1 MSCSNESTGNDERY
15 KRCSLILF
23 IVCACVLWATCEATP
38 RSNAKKD
45 NNKTMSNDYL
55 RLFADTC
62 LSSFI
67 DFNSSSKTGEV
78 VWEVKINE
86 DKEPS
91 FDAKVILAADNFLVV
106 YSSKQIAVFSSQ
118 GKKLW
123 VEEYIAGSPVSIYA
137 NNIYF
142 RSPKT
147 EEDRL
152 SAIHLGGTA
161 VEAEMIL
168 LDTFESAQPVYIEP
182 MTDGLIAACAYAT
195 GSEEGPPETVFYKKQ
210 YDTRDYLW
218 VSSFFG
224 YSNSLPLHIKTVNRF
239 VIFGGTKVMVFNSA
253 PKDVEEEVA
262 NFSLPLDMLLTA
274 SADQNGILYLLGTS
288 GRRIVIVALTL
299 DGRELWRYEK
309 IPYGGD
315 RSNLQ
320 PPMVGI
326 DGLIHV
332 AVGTTMTTIKAG
344 KLVRT
349 FRTDSGPIGYVTALA
364 DGAVLISSNRTLY
377 QIDSNG
383 KRVFKAE
390 LTVPIVAP
398 AVLTETGNVCV
409 ITSNTI
415 VCLN

>member
-1 MSCSNESTGNDERY
+1 
-15 KRCSLILF
+15 
-23 IVCACVLWATCEATP
+23 
-38 RSNAKKD
+38 
-45 NNKTMSNDYL
+45 MSNDYL

-86 DKEPS
+86 DKEPA